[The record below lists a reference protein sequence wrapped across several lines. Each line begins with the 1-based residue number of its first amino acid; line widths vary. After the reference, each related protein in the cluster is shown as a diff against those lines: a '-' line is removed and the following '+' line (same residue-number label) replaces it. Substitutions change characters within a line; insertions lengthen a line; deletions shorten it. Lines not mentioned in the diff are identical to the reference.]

1 MLSFEMSAIDL
12 ILAVAVIILLIL
24 YLTKSSAKPPVEEKL
39 LVEKESSSREPVME
53 ATLPETIISEATTTE
68 ATMPEATVPEEEI
81 ESPVSSQP
89 QTGSATCPYG
99 FGYLR
104 KLDKEASIPDGCLGC
119 SRIMECYSAGE

>member
-1 MLSFEMSAIDL
+1 MYWESRMLSFEMSAIDL

-24 YLTKSSAKPPVEEKL
+24 YLTKSSAKPPVEEKM
-39 LVEKESSSREPVME
+39 LVEKESSSREPVM
-53 ATLPETIISEATTTE
+53 E

-89 QTGSATCPYG
+89 KPKTGSATCPYG